1 MEKDVEVKACLEA
14 LSWGEG
20 SGALPSL
27 KTPAGQLLITSDETS
42 GFHFFL
48 HFFLTLHLSLPFSP
62 CLSLLWALS
71 EIIGPPV
78 LNDKGPPVRVWV
90 VKST

>member
-27 KTPAGQLLITSDETS
+27 KTPAGRLLIPSDETS
-42 GFHFFL
+42 GFHFSP
-48 HFFLTLHLSLPFSP
+48 SLALF
-62 CLSLLWALS
+62 LSLLITSL
-71 EIIGPPV
+71 GP
-78 LNDKGPPVRVWV
+78 
-90 VKST
+90 